1 MKNLKKFMCFV
12 VIFGPQCI
20 LTYFD
25 KQWQTNLI
33 FLASSVLFLFILN
46 PDVLTE
52 LTIQKDGVSFK
63 LREAIKEAYATIDMI
78 KQTMDP
84 IIRLQAD
91 IVKTSGTFNSMTVE
105 ELLRAKSEMMDLAD
119 QLDLKDAQNYY
130 SDETWPRISG
140 AATSELLDLFFAKH
154 HLNGEDQFGKT
165 ASKLRTLFYESFD
178 QFVDLANELASKI
191 TDNDDRNRAK
201 YLISVSE
208 EYHNHQN

>member
-1 MKNLKKFMCFV
+1 
-12 VIFGPQCI
+12 
-20 LTYFD
+20 
-25 KQWQTNLI
+25 
-33 FLASSVLFLFILN
+33 
-46 PDVLTE
+46 
-52 LTIQKDGVSFK
+52 
-63 LREAIKEAYATIDMI
+63 MI

-130 SDETWPRISG
+130 SVETWPRISG
-140 AATSELLDLFFAKH
+140 AATSELLDLFFDKH
-154 HLNGEDQFGKT
+154 NLNGEDQFGKT
-165 ASKLRTLFYESFD
+165 ASKLRTLFYEEFD

-191 TDNDDRNRAK
+191 IDNGDRNRAK
-201 YLISVSE
+201 YLISVIE